1 MGVINWL
8 QSYLIIIMLFVA
20 SMCVIN
26 PYTEFEMKKISHWP
40 KYFVTTGTNR
50 RSHFKH
56 YRMNEKMLNSR
67 FELQTQFEQT
77 EM

>member
-26 PYTEFEMKKISHWP
+26 PYTEFEMKKIFTLIKILCHNWD
-40 KYFVTTGTNR
+40 
-50 RSHFKH
+50 
-56 YRMNEKMLNSR
+56 
-67 FELQTQFEQT
+67 
-77 EM
+77 